1 MKKYF
6 DWGRQM
12 LFSATAKDTFV
23 LFVGNLGAAFWG
35 FLFTLFVARSL
46 SVYDFGIFSA
56 ALNLVV
62 ILASLADIGI
72 STGSVNFVSVHSAKG
87 EHEKVNEY
95 IKASFLVRL
104 FIVLG
109 TSVIVAVFAPFV
121 SKTFLA
127 TQDPKIAIWAAII
140 PIFLFPDLFFPYILQ
155 AKKKFLH
162 STIIDNAFYIARL
175 LFALAFY
182 TIGGLTMSKAF
193 WAFGAGFVMSLVF
206 IFIYLK
212 PHFFRSRPGKEEY
225 KNLLKFSGWIGV
237 NRIISSVSGR
247 LDIQMLAT
255 MAGALATGLYSI
267 PSRLASFIVVL
278 SSSFSAVLA
287 PRLAG
292 FGSKENEKKYI
303 LKSLI
308 ALLPITAGI
317 VLWIIIAKPFILTL
331 FGDKYIDSVP
341 VFQALALAQIPFLFT
356 VPSVSAIIYAMKK
369 TVFIGAYS
377 FFQIAAIFLLNFFL
391 IPKFGVF
398 GPTITLGVTNIILA
412 VYTWVIVI
420 KYYWGSKN
428 D

>member
-247 LDIQMLAT
+247 LDVQMLAT

-267 PSRLASFIVVL
+267 PSRLASFIIVL
-278 SSSFSAVLA
+278 SGSFSAVLA

-292 FGSKENEKKYI
+292 FGNKENEKKYI